1 MFRQGILK
9 LTAKARKPTARML
22 SDSAILKHI
31 ARQPKR
37 SAGFKQ
43 LVRELGLHGDA
54 RGELDSLLHR
64 LVHSGQL
71 VEINSDRYAL
81 PAPAAD
87 KNLVVGRLTMHRDGF
102 GFVIP
107 DASSLSPSLKSRLAG
122 DIFIPPH
129 LIGNSMH
136 GDRVLV
142 DITAVRPD
150 GRAEGRIVR
159 PVVRANPTVVGIFHH
174 GSRHDYVTPFDTKIT
189 QEIIIPPGD
198 ETAAPPS
205 PAAGPS
211 ASSGQA
217 AGATRRSGAQDAPAL
232 RKSVDRVLG
241 DEVVRR
247 AEWDDLEG
255 LVVDVEVTDWPT
267 PTKSPRGRV
276 IEVLGKP
283 DDFGVDVEI
292 MIRKFHLP
300 HHFPAATLEEAQ
312 NIPQVIASSELAR
325 RRDFRNLPIVT
336 IDGETARDFDD
347 AVFVRHLD
355 DGNFELQV
363 HIADVAQYVTPESA
377 LDQEARLRGTS
388 VYFPDRAVPM
398 LPLEL
403 STDICSL
410 RPHLDRLVLSC
421 IMRIDPSGE
430 IVDYEL
436 CEGVIQS
443 AERMTYTGVNAVLE
457 GDAAASAR
465 YAALAPNFGM
475 MRDLAFILNRKRE
488 RRGSIDFDLPEAV
501 IEFDEFGLMKSIMR
515 SERNIAHRL
524 IEEFMLSANECVA
537 HHLESKHIASLYR
550 IHEKPDAKRV
560 YDFEVIAATFGY
572 SLGVGALPV
581 HRVQFKSDRRAARG
595 TGKQART
602 IEVPK
607 EVHITPRMYQKLT
620 EKIAGKPEERILS
633 YLMLRS
639 LKQARY
645 SEKNLGHFALAATSY
660 THFTSPIRR
669 YPDLIVHR
677 ILKEVLRESSSAG
690 ASPARSRAQSP
701 QQTEASIVAAAREN
715 PRAFSGPSSR
725 QDAGATPWSKRRDH
739 TAHLESHEPLTGP
752 ISLEELHEIAEE
764 SSQSERRAADAERE
778 LLEWKKVKFMQERIG
793 DDFDGLIT
801 SVTKFGFFVELTD
814 LFVEGLVPLN
824 TLTDD
829 FYTYHENT
837 RQIIG
842 QHSRKTYGLGQRIRV
857 LVDRIDPVEKK
868 IQFAVLENVA
878 RPSAKSSS
886 RKSKRKHR

>member
-1 MFRQGILK
+1 
-9 LTAKARKPTARML
+9 ML
-22 SDSAILKHI
+22 SDSTILKHI

-37 SAGFKQ
+37 AAGFKQ
-43 LVRELGLHGDA
+43 LVRELGLHGESRGVLDA
-54 RGELDSLLHR
+54 HLQKLVAAGEL
-64 LVHSGQL
+64 VQL
-71 VEINSDRYAL
+71 NSDRYTL
-81 PAPAAD
+81 PQPAAHKND

-107 DASSLSPSLKSRLAG
+107 DASSLSPSLQSRLVG
-122 DIFIPPH
+122 DIFIAPH
-129 LIGNSMH
+129 AMGNAMH

-142 DITAVRPD
+142 DIVATRPD

-159 PVVRANPTVVGIFHH
+159 PVVRAHPTVVGIFHY
-174 GSRHDYVTPFDTKIT
+174 GARHNSVKPIDSKIT
-189 QEIIIPPGD
+189 MDVVIPPGAENPSD
-198 ETAAPPS
+198 VTLPAP
-205 PAAGPS
+205 
-211 ASSGQA
+211 
-217 AGATRRSGAQDAPAL
+217 

-241 DEVVRR
+241 DEAARR
-247 AEWDDLEG
+247 ANSDNLEG
-255 LVVDVEVTDWPT
+255 VVVDVEITDWPT
-267 PTKSPRGRV
+267 PTQNPRGRV
-276 IEVLGKP
+276 IEIIGRP

-292 MIRKFHLP
+292 TIRKFHLP

-312 NIPQVIASSELAR
+312 NIPAVIPAQELR
-325 RRDFRNLPIVT
+325 NRRDFRTVPIVT

-347 AVFVRHLD
+347 AVTVHNLPN
-355 DGNFELQV
+355 GNFELQV
-363 HIADVAQYVTPESA
+363 HIADVAQYVTPDSA

-421 IMRIDPSGE
+421 IMQIDPHGE
-430 IVDYEL
+430 IVSYEL
-436 CEGVIQS
+436 CEGVIRS
-443 AERMTYTGVNAVLE
+443 AERMTYTAVNAVLE
-457 GDAAASAR
+457 GDTPLRER
-465 YAALAPNFGM
+465 YANLVPTFEL
-475 MRDLAFILNRKRE
+475 MRDLALILNRKRQ
-488 RRGSIDFDLPEAV
+488 RRGSIDFDLPEPV
-501 IEFDEFGLMKSIMR
+501 IEFDEFGLMKSITR

-537 HHLESKHIASLYR
+537 QYLASKHVASLYR

-560 YDFEVIAATFGY
+560 YDFETIAATFGY
-572 SLGVGALPV
+572 SLGVGALPI
-581 HRVQFKSDRRAARG
+581 HRVQFKTDRRAARG

-602 IEVPK
+602 VEIPK
-607 EVHITPRMYQKLT
+607 DVHITPRMYQKLAA
-620 EKIAGKPEERILS
+620 KIAGKPEERILS

-645 SEKNLGHFALAATSY
+645 SEENHGHFALAATNY

-677 ILKEVLRESSSAG
+677 ILKEVLRDSPERRDGEVPVGLSSGLHSSAG
-690 ASPARSRAQSP
+690 VSPAKPSEEEPNPDSASAYNRRDPSASLRAGS
-701 QQTEASIVAAAREN
+701 
-715 PRAFSGPSSR
+715 
-725 QDAGATPWSKRRDH
+725 GATPWSKRRGH
-739 TAHLESHEPLTGP
+739 AIHESHEHLGGP

-764 SSQSERRAADAERE
+764 SSQSERRADDAERE
-778 LLEWKKVKFMQERIG
+778 LLEWKKSRFMQDHIG
-793 DDFDGLIT
+793 EDFDGLIT

-842 QHSRKTYGLGQRIRV
+842 QRSRKTYSLGQRIRV

-868 IQFAVLENVA
+868 IQFAILEEE
-878 RPSAKSSS
+878 AKPIP
-886 RKSKRKHR
+886 KRKRKKR

>member
-1 MFRQGILK
+1 
-9 LTAKARKPTARML
+9 ML
-22 SDSAILKHI
+22 SDSTILKHI

-54 RGELDSLLHR
+54 RGELDTLLEK
-64 LVHSGQL
+64 LVASGELIQ
-71 VEINSDRYAL
+71 INSDRYAL
-81 PAPAAD
+81 PQPAASKTD

-122 DIFIPPH
+122 DIFIAPH
-129 LIGNSMH
+129 VIGNAMH

-142 DITAVRPD
+142 DITAIRPD

-159 PVVRANPTVVGIFHH
+159 PVVRANPTVVGIFHY
-174 GSRHDYVTPFDTKIT
+174 GSRHNSVKPIDSKIT
-189 QEIIIPPGD
+189 QEIVIP
-198 ETAAPPS
+198 
-205 PAAGPS
+205 
-211 ASSGQA
+211 
-217 AGATRRSGAQDAPAL
+217 AGAEYPEAKAAEHKGDAEKRKKNDA
-232 RKSVDRVLG
+232 KSVDRVLG
-241 DEVVRR
+241 DEAAHRSQ
-247 AEWDDLEG
+247 WDDLEG
-255 LVVDVEVTDWPT
+255 VVVDVEITDWPT
-267 PTKSPRGRV
+267 PTQNPRGRV
-276 IEVLGKP
+276 VEILGRQ

-292 MIRKFHLP
+292 TIRKFRLP
-300 HHFPAATLEEAQ
+300 HHFPAAPLEEAQ
-312 NIPQVIASSELAR
+312 NIAAVIPADELR
-325 RRDFRNLPIVT
+325 HRRDFRSLPIVT

-347 AVFVRHLD
+347 AVTVRNLA

-363 HIADVAQYVTPESA
+363 HIADVAQYVTPDSA

-421 IMRIDPSGE
+421 VMRIDPRGE
-430 IVDYEL
+430 IVGCEL
-436 CEGVIQS
+436 SEGVIRS
-443 AERMTYTGVNAVLE
+443 AERMTYTGVNAVIE
-457 GDAAASAR
+457 GDAAARER
-465 YAALAPNFGM
+465 YAALVPTFEL
-475 MRDLAFILNRKRE
+475 MRDLALILNRKRQ
-488 RRGSIDFDLPEAV
+488 RRGSIDFDLPEPV
-501 IEFDEFGLMKSIMR
+501 IEFDEFGLMKSITR

-537 HHLESKHIASLYR
+537 QYLESKRVASLYR
-550 IHEKPDAKRV
+550 VHEKPDAKRV

-572 SLGVGALPV
+572 SLGVGSLPI
-581 HRVQFKSDRRAARG
+581 HRVQFKTDRRAARG
-595 TGKQART
+595 TGKQARAVE
-602 IEVPK
+602 IPK
-607 EVHITPRMYQKLT
+607 DVHITPRMYQKLAA
-620 EKIAGKPEERILS
+620 KIAGKPEERILS

-645 SEKNLGHFALAATSY
+645 SEENLGHFALAASSY

-677 ILKEVLRESSSAG
+677 ILKDVLHDSAEIHEG
-690 ASPARSRAQSP
+690 EISVGISRVAS
-701 QQTEASIVAAAREN
+701 AAAPEQR
-715 PRAFSGPSSR
+715 PGPTSGTHDDDFAPS
-725 QDAGATPWSKRRDH
+725 PWSKRRDH
-739 TAHLESHEPLTGP
+739 GAHREALEPLSGP
-752 ISLEELHEIAEE
+752 IKMEELHEIAEE
-764 SSQSERRAADAERE
+764 SSQSERRADDAERD
-778 LLEWKKVKFMQERIG
+778 LMEWKKVKFMQDRVGE
-793 DDFDGLIT
+793 DFDGLIT

-842 QHSRKTYGLGQRIRV
+842 QRSRKTYSLGQRIRV

-868 IQFAVLENVA
+868 LQFAILEEA
-878 RPSAKSSS
+878 SRRPQPRPSS
-886 RKSKRKHR
+886 RKSKRKRR

>member
-1 MFRQGILK
+1 
-9 LTAKARKPTARML
+9 ML
-22 SDSAILKHI
+22 SDATILKHI

-43 LVRELGLHGDA
+43 LVRELGLHGNT
-54 RGELDSLLHR
+54 RGELDALLQK
-64 LVHSGQL
+64 LVAAGELIQL
-71 VEINSDRYAL
+71 NSDRYAL
-81 PAPAAD
+81 PQAAAD

-107 DASSLSPSLKSRLAG
+107 DASSLNASLKSRLVG
-122 DIFIPPH
+122 DIFIAPH
-129 LIGNSMH
+129 AIGNAMH

-159 PVVRANPTVVGIFHH
+159 PVVRAHPTVVGIFHY
-174 GSRHDYVTPFDTKIT
+174 GPRHNFVKPIDSKIT
-189 QEIIIPPGD
+189 MDIVIPPGARYP
-198 ETAAPPS
+198 EAGVASPS
-205 PAAGPS
+205 PTVKKAGETPVL
-211 ASSGQA
+211 Q
-217 AGATRRSGAQDAPAL
+217 

-241 DEVVRR
+241 DEAARR
-247 AEWDDLEG
+247 SQWDDLEG
-255 LVVDVEVTDWPT
+255 VVVDVELTDWPT
-267 PTKSPRGRV
+267 PTQNPRGRV
-276 IEVLGKP
+276 IEILGRE

-292 MIRKFHLP
+292 TIRKFHLP
-300 HHFPAATLEEAQ
+300 HHFPPATLEEAQ
-312 NIPQVIASSELAR
+312 NIPAVIPTPELR
-325 RRDFRNLPIVT
+325 HRRDFRALPIVT

-347 AVFVRHLD
+347 AVTVRNLA

-363 HIADVAQYVTPESA
+363 HIADVARYVTPDSA
-377 LDQEARLRGTS
+377 IDQEARLRGTS

-403 STDICSL
+403 STDVCSL

-421 IMRIDPSGE
+421 MMRIDPRGE
-430 IVDYEL
+430 IVGYEL
-436 CEGVIQS
+436 CEGVIRS
-443 AERMTYTGVNAVLE
+443 AERMTYTAVNAVIE
-457 GDAAASAR
+457 GDPAARER
-465 YAALAPNFGM
+465 YAALVPTFEL
-475 MRDLAFILNRKRE
+475 MRDLAMILNRKRQ
-488 RRGSIDFDLPEAV
+488 RRGSIDFDLPEPV
-501 IEFDEFGLMKSIMR
+501 IEFDEFGLMKSITR

-537 HHLESKHIASLYR
+537 QYLESKRIASLYR

-572 SLGVGALPV
+572 SLGVGPLPI

-595 TGKQART
+595 TGSQART

-607 EVHITPRMYQKLT
+607 DVHITPRMYQKLAA
-620 EKIAGKPEERILS
+620 KIAGKPEERILS

-645 SEKNLGHFALAATSY
+645 SEENLGHFALAAASY

-677 ILKEVLRESSSAG
+677 ILKEVLRESAEKREGDVPVGVSGALDGSA
-690 ASPARSRAQSP
+690 
-701 QQTEASIVAAAREN
+701 E
-715 PRAFSGPSSR
+715 
-725 QDAGATPWSKRRDH
+725 QDSAGATPWSKRRDH
-739 TAHLESHEPLTGP
+739 AAHRESLESLRGP
-752 ISLEELHEIAEE
+752 IKAAELHEIAEE
-764 SSQSERRAADAERE
+764 SSQSERRADDAERE
-778 LLEWKKVKFMQERIG
+778 LMEWKKVKFMQGRVGE
-793 DDFDGLIT
+793 DFDGLIT

-842 QHSRKTYGLGQRIRV
+842 QRSRKIYSLGQRIRV

-868 IQFAVLENVA
+868 IQFAVLEEA
-878 RPSAKSSS
+878 PRRPAPRPSPK
-886 RKSKRKHR
+886 KSKRKGRE